1 MSRILV
7 LYGTTDGHT
16 AKIAARLGETFR
28 EEGCDVTVAHA
39 GSVVTDA
46 WPERYDGVVVA
57 ASVHIGSYQ
66 RPVRR
71 WVEAHAEQLSRM
83 PSAFLSVCLGILE
96 HRPEVDRELQD
107 MFERFLRRTGWRPT
121 VVKPVAGAVPYTRYG
136 WFKKW
141 MMRRMVAKV
150 SGDTDTTRDYEYT
163 DWEDLRT
170 FAQDFLHLV
179 DPAITGA
186 MAGAGTR

>member
-28 EEGCDVTVAHA
+28 EAGCDVTVAHA
-39 GSVVTDA
+39 GSVVTAA

-107 MFERFLRRTGWRPT
+107 MMQRFLRRTGWRPT

-170 FAQDFLHLV
+170 FAQDLLHQV

-186 MAGAGTR
+186 MAGAGPR

>member
-28 EEGCDVTVAHA
+28 EEGRDVTVAHA

>member
-28 EEGCDVTVAHA
+28 EAGCDVAVAHA

-96 HRPEVDRELQD
+96 HQPEVDRELQD

-170 FAQDFLHLV
+170 FAQDFLHRV

>member
-1 MSRILV
+1 MTSILV

-16 AKIAARLGETFR
+16 AKVAARLGAAFKD
-28 EEGCDVTVAHA
+28 EGCDVTVARA
-39 GSVVTDA
+39 GSLVTDA

-71 WVEAHAEQLSRM
+71 WVEAHGEQLSRM

-96 HRPEVDRELQD
+96 HRPEVDRDLQE
-107 MFERFLRRTGWRPT
+107 MMQRFLGRARWRPT
-121 VVKPVAGAVPYTRYG
+121 VVKQVAGAVPYTRYG
-136 WFKKW
+136 WLKKW

-150 SGDTDTTRDYEYT
+150 SHDTDTTRDYEYT
-163 DWEDLRT
+163 DWADLEM
-170 FAQDFLHLV
+170 FARDFLHQV
-179 DPAITGA
+179 DPAIPGA
-186 MAGAGTR
+186 MAEAAAR